1 MLLWPIEW
9 EWFGVLELLTMAG
22 QAVAVAH
29 KPEVRYLLMNISL
42 TRDLLVFKPDVEGY
56 LVTTTPPFLPPSMC

>member
-1 MLLWPIEW
+1 
-9 EWFGVLELLTMAG
+9 MAG

-56 LVTTTPPFLPPSMC
+56 LGTTTPPFLPPSTC